1 MQSQQKMGSMRMA
14 PLILKMSLPAIASML
29 INALYNIVD
38 SAFVARYSADAL
50 TAVSLVFPL
59 QQLVIAVAVGAGI
72 GVNSL
77 MSRSLGA
84 KDQEKAELAAEHGLA
99 LSVLAGLLF
108 VMIGFFGSRPFLGA
122 FTNNPKVLDQAVQYS
137 YIVVGLSTFVMVY
150 IMCEK
155 IQQATGDMIVP
166 MCQGLGGSIVNIVLD
181 PLLIFGIG
189 PFPELGIRGA
199 AIATVLGQVVGMLI
213 GLWGIFCHQ
222 KMLKIRLLGW
232 KLRGDI
238 VCEVYQV
245 GLPSIIMQSIS
256 SVMIAGMNVILIRFS
271 EAAVTVLGIYFKLQ
285 TFVFMPVFGLNQG
298 SLPVMGYNFGARDRH
313 RLLGA
318 YRITVFYAVVIMMI
332 GMGVFQ
338 VFPEPMIR
346 IFSDPNNPQA
356 TETLVE
362 LGVPALRTISLSF
375 VCASFGIINSTL
387 FQAIGHG
394 MASLLVSVCRQLFII
409 LPVAVVL
416 AKIAGLTAVWYAFP
430 IAEIAAVILSW
441 GILTQIDRRQ
451 LRKLVPLKEE

>member
-1 MQSQQKMGSMRMA
+1 MA

-59 QQLVIAVAVGAGI
+59 QQLVIAVAVGAGV

-84 KDQEKAELAAEHGLA
+84 KDQQKAELTAEHGLA
-99 LSVLAGLLF
+99 LSLVSGLLF
-108 VMIGFFGSRPFLGA
+108 VLIGFLGSRPFLAA
-122 FTNNPKVLDQAVQYS
+122 FTDNPNVLEQAVQYS
-137 YIVVGLSTFVMVY
+137 HIAVGLSIFVMVY

-155 IQQATGDMIVP
+155 IQQATGDMIIP
-166 MCQGLGGSIVNIVLD
+166 MCQGLIGAIVNIILD

-189 PFPELGIRGA
+189 PFPELGIQGA

-213 GLWGIFCHQ
+213 GLWGLFCHQ

-238 VCEVYQV
+238 IREVYQV
-245 GLPSIIMQSIS
+245 GFPSIIMQSIS

-298 SLPVMGYNFGARDRH
+298 SLPVMGYNFGAGDRH
-313 RLLGA
+313 RLLAA
-318 YRITVFYAVVIMMI
+318 YRITVFYAVVIMLI
-332 GMGVFQ
+332 GMGIFQ

-362 LGVPALRTISLSF
+362 LGVPALRIISLSF

-394 MASLLVSVCRQLFII
+394 MESLFVSVCRQLFII
-409 LPVAVVL
+409 LPVAVLL
-416 AKIAGLTAVWYAFP
+416 AKVAGLTAVWYAFP
-430 IAEIAAVILSW
+430 IAEIVGVVLSF
-441 GILTQIDRRQ
+441 IIFERVDRRQ
-451 LRKLVPLKEE
+451 LRNLTPVKEE